1 MSGRFSPVGDA
12 LVLLQHAV
20 VAGHG
25 LGQVGQQRDVHGAQ
39 ASLLPRG
46 VDPKKETDDK
56 MFGSSSV
63 AKAKAVTVTIET
75 VYSSGVRCK
84 WQVIR
89 SVQLMIRDCTGTDL
103 LSLKEHPW
111 SQSYFLLINNY
122 QGFSFQRVASS

>member
-56 MFGSSSV
+56 TFGSSLV
-63 AKAKAVTVTIET
+63 AKAKAVTIET

-84 WQVIR
+84 PQVIR
-89 SVQLMIRDCTGTDL
+89 SVQLMIIDYTGTDL
-103 LSLKEHPW
+103 LSLKEHTW
-111 SQSYFLLINNY
+111 SQSYFY
-122 QGFSFQRVASS
+122 